1 MKSYSKASF
10 AVLLLLVSILSI
22 QDASAGQ
29 TRLFIFSGQSNMKH
43 LEPGESFIP
52 TFKKAF
58 PDDELIPVKYA
69 ISGQPILRW
78 YADWKSAGG
87 ELPDVRRGKQGD
99 MYEALLAMVK
109 KALDGKPRPESVV
122 FLWMQGEADTHSA
135 GNADVYETSLKAVI
149 KKLRD
154 DLKRPDMYF
163 VVGRISDFAGYPEG
177 SKTVRNALVKVAETD
192 PRGGWIDTDD
202 LNGKNDGLHYT
213 AEGYKILGQRF
224 AEKAMKLLSSESAP
238 K

>member
-1 MKSYSKASF
+1 MKYSKASF
-10 AVLLLLVSILSI
+10 AALLLVAIILSI
-22 QDASAGQ
+22 QDADAGQ

-58 PDDELIPVKYA
+58 PEDELIVVKYA

-78 YADWKSAGG
+78 YADWKSASG
-87 ELPDVRRGKQGD
+87 ERPDVRNGKVGD
-99 MYEALLAMVK
+99 MYETLLAMAK
-109 KALDGKPRPESVV
+109 KALEGKPRPESVV
-122 FLWMQGEADTHSA
+122 FVWMQGEADTHSA
-135 GNADVYETSLKAVI
+135 GNADVYEASLKAVI

-163 VVGRISDFAGYPEG
+163 VVGRISDFSGYPEG
-177 SKTVRNALVKVAETD
+177 SKTVRNALVKVAGDD
-192 PRGGWIDTDD
+192 PRGAWIDTDD

-213 AEGYKILGQRF
+213 AEGYKILGERF
-224 AEKAMKLLSSESAP
+224 AGKAIKLLSSAPAP